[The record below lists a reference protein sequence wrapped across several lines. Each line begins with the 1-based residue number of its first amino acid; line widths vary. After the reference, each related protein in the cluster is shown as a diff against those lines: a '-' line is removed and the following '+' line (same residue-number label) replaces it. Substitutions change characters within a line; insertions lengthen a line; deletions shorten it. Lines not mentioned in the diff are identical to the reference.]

1 MENELKQY
9 ELTCILEP
17 HLDGAGLDDFK
28 KDLEKTITD
37 NKGKLVRLLEPE
49 KRELSYPINKQGVAI
64 YIVAQISF
72 ESGDVNE
79 FLKELRTNKLIV
91 RHLMT
96 TLEIPKSDSDKP
108 RVPKKPRI
116 KKEETTEESKP
127 LEGKPSFTKVSEG
140 KKDNFNLEEIDK
152 KLDELVGL

>member
-17 HLDGAGLDDFK
+17 NLDGASLDNFK
-28 KDLEKTITD
+28 KELEKAITD

-49 KRELSYPINKQGVAI
+49 KRELSYPINKQGIAI
-64 YIVAQISF
+64 YVVCQMSF

-91 RHLMT
+91 RHLIT
-96 TLEIPKSDSDKP
+96 TLEIPKAESDKP
-108 RVPKKPRI
+108 RAPKKPRI
-116 KKEETTEESKP
+116 KKEES
-127 LEGKPSFTKVSEG
+127 EGKDKPSFAKVSAD

>member
-17 HLDGAGLDDFK
+17 HLDGSSLDNFK
-28 KDLEKTITD
+28 KDLEKAITD

-49 KRELSYPINKQGVAI
+49 KRELSYPINKQGIAI
-64 YIVAQISF
+64 YIVAQMSF

-91 RHLMT
+91 RHLIT
-96 TLEIPKSDSDKP
+96 TLEIPKADSDKP
-108 RVPKKPRI
+108 KAPRKPRI
-116 KKEETTEESKP
+116 KKEETIE
-127 LEGKPSFTKVSEG
+127 EGKPSFVKATAD

>member
-17 HLDGAGLDDFK
+17 HLDGDSLDDFK
-28 KDLEKTITD
+28 KDLEKTIID

-49 KRELSYPINKQGVAI
+49 KRELSYPINKQGIAI

-79 FLKELRTNKLIV
+79 FLKELRANKLIV
-91 RHLMT
+91 RHLITAM
-96 TLEIPKSDSDKP
+96 EIPKADSDKP
-108 RVPKKPRI
+108 RVPKKPRV
-116 KKEETTEESKP
+116 KKEETID
-127 LEGKPSFTKVSEG
+127 KPSFTKVSEG